1 MTSDQEALSGSQSP
15 LCICWVLT
23 SGPFHWVCRGQPASP
38 PGKRPHL
45 SETQIPQVEWRA
57 HPPQCRW
64 YNKCVPEWLFFSLL
78 CSVVMHLS
86 LWPYFHLMYLSP
98 CTLLIHL
105 SLHLEHRSSR
115 RAGLGRLVHFC
126 VNTAS
131 TETGTQWG
139 LNINLLNQ

>member
-1 MTSDQEALSGSQSP
+1 MS
-15 LCICWVLT
+15 
-23 SGPFHWVCRGQPASP
+23 
-38 PGKRPHL
+38 
-45 SETQIPQVEWRA
+45 
-57 HPPQCRW
+57 
-64 YNKCVPEWLFFSLL
+64 EWLFFSLP
-78 CSVVMHLS
+78 CSVIMHLS
-86 LWPYFHLMYLSP
+86 LWPYSHLLYLSP
-98 CTLLIHL
+98 CTFLIHL